1 MHGLSQRPPFLDL
14 HPLPQGSAYM
24 LALYSDGLRDPF
36 VSPAGEAQAQ
46 PQSHSPAR
54 RVEIKRSRRGAVFG
68 QGAETKKGPPL
79 PRSFALCSSRPAPT
93 GLRQQKTSLPPV
105 SSSVP
110 CHAAKFKPGPAKWF
124 GLIALVTVSVA
135 ERQLGTSLLDWAVSG

>member
-68 QGAETKKGPPL
+68 QGAETKRGLHCPGAL
-79 PRSFALCSSRPAPT
+79 RSVPA